1 MAATSHLFVGRLPR
15 EMSSDE
21 LEKIFA
27 TYGKLSRCDV
37 KRGASLCY
45 GFVEFDE
52 VCDAEAALKECNGM
66 DVRGERMVVEY
77 AKGPARKRDD
87 NSCFRCGQEGHWSRD
102 CPDARRG
109 GRSRSPRR
117 YVPVRSSND
126 ATVLP
131 LSTTHCLSASL
142 RLFAEIPKVTMIY
155 ANFGGRNRQRS
166 RDRGD
171 RRGRPDSDRRRPG
184 YSRSR
189 SPARGGRDSRPHHDS
204 HRSNGGYSRR
214 NHSRSASRSPGP
226 RGSHRGNGDGGRRP
240 PQGARSRSPPRGQR
254 SDRYNGPSKDF
265 DRRSADSA
273 VGEDSYR
280 R

>member
-109 GRSRSPRR
+109 GRSRSPR
-117 YVPVRSSND
+117 SS
-126 ATVLP
+126 
-131 LSTTHCLSASL
+131 
-142 RLFAEIPKVTMIY
+142 
-155 ANFGGRNRQRS
+155 FGGRNRQRS

-171 RRGRPDSDRRRPG
+171 RRGRPDGDRRRPG

>member
-37 KRGASLCY
+37 KRGASLGY

-52 VCDAEAALKECNGM
+52 ICDAEAALKECNGM
-66 DVRGERMVVEY
+66 DIRGERMVVEF

-87 NSCFRCGQEGHWSRD
+87 NSCFRCGQEGIALTLAVVDVAVVHAGMYR
-102 CPDARRG
+102 
-109 GRSRSPRR
+109 
-117 YVPVRSSND
+117 
-126 ATVLP
+126 
-131 LSTTHCLSASL
+131 
-142 RLFAEIPKVTMIY
+142 
-155 ANFGGRNRQRS
+155 FGGRNRQRS

-171 RRGRPDSDRRRPG
+171 RGDRRDQRNGGRPDSDRRRP

-189 SPARGGRDSRPHHDS
+189 SPPRGGRDSRPHHDS

-214 NHSRSASRSPGP
+214 NHSRSASRSPAP
-226 RGSHRGNGDGGRRP
+226 RGNHRGNGDGGRRP
-240 PQGARSRSPPRGQR
+240 PLGARSRSPPPRGQR
-254 SDRYNGPSKDF
+254 GDRYSGPNKDF
-265 DRRSADSA
+265 ERRSADSA
-273 VGEDSYR
+273 VGEDVYR